1 MRGATGG
8 GPGGAQQGRIS
19 IHAPREGRDSCA
31 AVPGR
36 LCSAYFNPRAPCGAR
51 QQLAADHGKLQ
62 AFQSTRPMRGATS
75 LKVRELA
82 LRQISIHAPHAGRD
96 WGDGYGWHISNLF
109 QSTRPMRGATSCS
122 PRLQMGRSDFNPRA
136 PCGARHFWHK
146 IARSFLPLF
155 QSTRPMRGATQIG
168 DAALAEIKISIHAPH
183 AGRDDGETEFKRS
196 LSISIHAPHAG
207 RDPSA
212 ACVSSCKEG
221 FQSTR
226 PMRGATR
233 GRTVS
238 LMANRNFNPRAP
250 CGARRAEG
258 GA

>member
-1 MRGATGG
+1 
-8 GPGGAQQGRIS
+8 
-19 IHAPREGRDSCA
+19 
-31 AVPGR
+31 
-36 LCSAYFNPRAPCGAR
+36 
-51 QQLAADHGKLQ
+51 
-62 AFQSTRPMRGATS
+62 
-75 LKVRELA
+75 
-82 LRQISIHAPHAGRD
+82 
-96 WGDGYGWHISNLF
+96 
-109 QSTRPMRGATSCS
+109 
-122 PRLQMGRSDFNPRA
+122 
-136 PCGARHFWHK
+136 
-146 IARSFLPLF
+146 
-155 QSTRPMRGATQIG
+155 MRGATQIG

-250 CGARRAEG
+250 CGARRYAIGNPRFRIAISIHAPHAGRDPWLTYELITG
-258 GA
+258 SWISIHAPHAGRDAIAANINLFENKFQSTRPMRGATVCIISRIAVRKNFNPRAPCGARRSVL